1 MFCNRSL
8 LKMEG
13 SDMKYVRQFC
23 IILLITFLGEIL
35 NAVIPLPIP
44 AGIYGLVLML
54 ILLLS
59 GVVKLEQV
67 EDVGLFLVEIMP
79 IMFIPSVA
87 GLVDSFD
94 QLQGILIP
102 FLLAVLAATCIVMA
116 VSGKVTQA
124 VLRRK
129 GKKS

>member
-1 MFCNRSL
+1 
-8 LKMEG
+8 
-13 SDMKYVRQFC
+13 MKYVRQFC